1 MVMEH
6 RWDGGEFFNT
16 SLSPVALTGE
26 VVNDGGRGDGLAG
39 AGRTL
44 DQTERPLQ
52 HRLHS
57 INLFCFFYFLKKGG
71 AVQVSCYKDH

>member
-1 MVMEH
+1 M
-6 RWDGGEFFNT
+6 

-26 VVNDGGRGDGLAG
+26 VVNDSGRGDGFPSAR
-39 AGRTL
+39 RTL

-57 INLFCFFYFLKKGG
+57 INLFCLFLLKKKKGSSSFLLQRLNNNYMSFHRP
-71 AVQVSCYKDH
+71 V

>member
-1 MVMEH
+1 M
-6 RWDGGEFFNT
+6 

-26 VVNDGGRGDGLAG
+26 VVNDSGRGDSLPSAR
-39 AGRTL
+39 RTL

-57 INLFCFFYFLKKGG
+57 INLFGLFFI
-71 AVQVSCYKDH
+71 